1 MILTASQALW
11 LLPPVLPICLYV
23 AWNDMRAMKIPNWS
37 VIALVGVFAVF
48 GLIAFGVQDWA
59 WRWSHLAVMLVI
71 GIVANAAGAMGAGDA
86 KFIAAAAPF
95 VAFSDAVMVMYILA
109 GCTLA
114 GFVVHRIA
122 RHSPIR
128 RMVPDWESWTTGKRF
143 LMGLPLGTTL
153 ICYLAWPIVFG

>member
-48 GLIAFGVQDWA
+48 GLIAFDVHDWT

-95 VAFSDAVMVMYILA
+95 VAFFDDDAVADDARPHARVLA
-109 GCTLA
+109 
-114 GFVVHRIA
+114 RDA
-122 RHSPIR
+122 R
-128 RMVPDWESWTTGKRF
+128 
-143 LMGLPLGTTL
+143 
-153 ICYLAWPIVFG
+153 